1 MVIPGYDPEDIDDI
15 LETHIGE
22 DQLGTYL
29 SDDELASYR
38 DGDETLVNMLTTDEI
53 RQLLEGAD
61 APVEVPE

>member
-15 LETHIGE
+15 LEAHIGE

-29 SDDELASYR
+29 SDAELASYR

-53 RQLLEGAD
+53 RQLLEDAD